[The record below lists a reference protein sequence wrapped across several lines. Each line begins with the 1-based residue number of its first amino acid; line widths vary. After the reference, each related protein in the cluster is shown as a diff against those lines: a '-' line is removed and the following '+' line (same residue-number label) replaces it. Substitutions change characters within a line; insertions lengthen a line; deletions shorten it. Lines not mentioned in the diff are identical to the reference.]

1 MWFSGSPGG
10 GAGLLGSQGRAR
22 GDMCARAP
30 ALSFTPITTVKA
42 QLISQMEEA
51 FLRHT
56 SPGRIPGKGLEVIA
70 ILLSVPVVGHRTE
83 P

>member
-1 MWFSGSPGG
+1 MVQWEPWWGSWA
-10 GAGLLGSQGRAR
+10 AGNQGRAR

-56 SPGRIPGKGLEVIA
+56 TPGRIPYKGLEVIA